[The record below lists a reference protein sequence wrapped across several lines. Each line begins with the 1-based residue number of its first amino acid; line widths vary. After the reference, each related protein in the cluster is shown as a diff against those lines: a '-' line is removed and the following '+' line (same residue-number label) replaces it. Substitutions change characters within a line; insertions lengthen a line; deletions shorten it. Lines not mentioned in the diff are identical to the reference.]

1 MTKGSEGASMMDEDA
16 APEDAAEPPSPQPD
30 AGAAAADALAAG
42 QAAGNI
48 HLQGGEDGVATMEH
62 AAASREATDRQAR
75 LIEQVE
81 ERRRLRATVVPT
93 DVTAVKMLLR
103 QLGQPITLFGER
115 EVRLPRAFVNI
126 ICIEHGRGSSPV

>member
-48 HLQGGEDGVATMEH
+48 HLQGGEDVATMEH
-62 AAASREATDRQAR
+62 AAASREAADRQAR

-103 QLGQPITLFGER
+103 QLKEPITLFGER
-115 EVRLPRAFVNI
+115 EVRLPIYFALSMAAAALLSN
-126 ICIEHGRGSSPV
+126 